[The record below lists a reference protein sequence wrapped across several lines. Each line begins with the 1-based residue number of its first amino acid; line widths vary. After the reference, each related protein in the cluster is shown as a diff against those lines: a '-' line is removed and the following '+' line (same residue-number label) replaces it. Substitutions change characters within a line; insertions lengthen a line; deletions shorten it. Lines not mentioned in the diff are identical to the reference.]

1 MSNTHPKSIQVS
13 VKDALRIYSHF
24 FFATKLLEISAVV
37 LNFIAI
43 LVALGSVSHIIDGRT
58 GNGIAGLVAALLLTP
73 YGLPLITIMLLGQ
86 VQRFKCWIQ
95 DCVY

>member
-1 MSNTHPKSIQVS
+1 MKFLLKILAAPIVAALS
-13 VKDALRIYSHF
+13 VFI
-24 FFATKLLEISAVV
+24 FFATKLVEISAVV
-37 LNFIAI
+37 LNFIAV
-43 LVALGSVSHIIDGRT
+43 LVALGSISHIIDGRT
-58 GNGIAGLVAALLLTP
+58 GNGIAGLVAAFLLTP

>member
-1 MSNTHPKSIQVS
+1 MKFLLKILAAPIVAALS
-13 VKDALRIYSHF
+13 VFI
-24 FFATKLLEISAVV
+24 FFATKLVEISAVV

-43 LVALGSVSHIIDGRT
+43 LVALGSISHIIDGRT
-58 GNGIAGLVAALLLTP
+58 GNGIAGLVTGFLLTP

-86 VQRFKCWIQ
+86 VQRFKCWLQ

>member
-1 MSNTHPKSIQVS
+1 MKFLLKILAVPIVA
-13 VKDALRIYSHF
+13 ALSLFI
-24 FFATKLLEISAVV
+24 FFATKLVEISAVF

-43 LVALGSVSHIIDGRT
+43 LVALGSINHIIDGRT
-58 GNGIAGLVAALLLTP
+58 SNDIAGLVTAFLLTP

>member
-1 MSNTHPKSIQVS
+1 MKFLLKILAAPIVTALS
-13 VKDALRIYSHF
+13 VFI
-24 FFATKLLEISAVV
+24 FFATKLVEISAVV

-43 LVALGSVSHIIDGRT
+43 LVALGSISHIIDGRT
-58 GNGIAGLVAALLLTP
+58 GNGIAGLIAAFLLTP

>member
-1 MSNTHPKSIQVS
+1 MKFLLKILAAPIVAALS
-13 VKDALRIYSHF
+13 VFI
-24 FFATKLLEISAVV
+24 FFATKLVEISAVV

-43 LVALGSVSHIIDGRT
+43 LVALGSISHIIDGRT
-58 GNGIAGLVAALLLTP
+58 GNGIAGLIAAFLLTP
-73 YGLPLITIMLLGQ
+73 YGLPLITIMLLRQ

>member
-1 MSNTHPKSIQVS
+1 MKFLLKILTAPIVAVLS
-13 VKDALRIYSHF
+13 VFI
-24 FFATKLLEISAVV
+24 FFATKLVEIFAVV

-43 LVALGSVSHIIDGRT
+43 LVALGSISHIIDGRT
-58 GNGIAGLVAALLLTP
+58 GNGIAGLVAAFLLTP

>member
-1 MSNTHPKSIQVS
+1 MKFLLKILAAPIVAALS
-13 VKDALRIYSHF
+13 VFI
-24 FFATKLLEISAVV
+24 FFATKLAEISAVV

-43 LVALGSVSHIIDGRT
+43 LVALGSISHIIDGRT
-58 GNGIAGLVAALLLTP
+58 GNGIAGLVAAFLLTP

>member
-1 MSNTHPKSIQVS
+1 MKFLLKILTAPIVAVLS
-13 VKDALRIYSHF
+13 VFI
-24 FFATKLLEISAVV
+24 FFATKLVEISAVV

-43 LVALGSVSHIIDGRT
+43 LVALGSISHIIDGRT
-58 GNGIAGLVAALLLTP
+58 GNGIAGLVAAFLLTP

>member
-1 MSNTHPKSIQVS
+1 MKFLLKILAAPIVAALS
-13 VKDALRIYSHF
+13 VFI
-24 FFATKLLEISAVV
+24 FFATKLVEISAVV

-43 LVALGSVSHIIDGRT
+43 LVALGSISHIIDGRT
-58 GNGIAGLVAALLLTP
+58 GNGIAGLIAAFLLTP

>member
-1 MSNTHPKSIQVS
+1 MKFLLKILAAPIVAALS
-13 VKDALRIYSHF
+13 VFI
-24 FFATKLLEISAVV
+24 FFATKLVEISAVV

-43 LVALGSVSHIIDGRT
+43 LVALGSISHIIDGRN
-58 GNGIAGLVAALLLTP
+58 GNGIAGLIAAFLLTP

>member
-1 MSNTHPKSIQVS
+1 MKFLLKILAAPIVAALS
-13 VKDALRIYSHF
+13 VFI
-24 FFATKLLEISAVV
+24 FFATKLVEISAVV

-58 GNGIAGLVAALLLTP
+58 GNGIDGLVAAFLPTP
-73 YGLPLITIMLLGQ
+73 YSLPLITIMLLGQ

>member
-1 MSNTHPKSIQVS
+1 MKFLLKILAAPIVAALS
-13 VKDALRIYSHF
+13 VFI
-24 FFATKLLEISAVV
+24 FFATKLVEFSAVV

-43 LVALGSVSHIIDGRT
+43 LVALGSISHIIDGRT
-58 GNGIAGLVAALLLTP
+58 GNGIAGLVAAFLLTP

>member
-1 MSNTHPKSIQVS
+1 MKFLLKILAAPIVA
-13 VKDALRIYSHF
+13 ALSLFI
-24 FFATKLLEISAVV
+24 FFATKLVEISAVV
-37 LNFIAI
+37 LNFIAV
-43 LVALGSVSHIIDGRT
+43 LVALGSISHIIDGRT
-58 GNGIAGLVAALLLTP
+58 GNGIAGLVAAFLLTP